1 MGVFRILIIC
11 SVVLLGSCGMNKSE
25 GFSVISSD
33 VKFGEKDYEN
43 IVVPSNEL
51 GFSLLNKVEPNSD
64 NNVFLSPASLYMLLS
79 IVYNG
84 AEGKTKEEMAELL
97 RFEDLSKREVNEAN
111 ASLLHSLYKASE
123 KVKLHIA
130 NSLWLDERFTFE
142 QDFVDYA
149 EKYFNGEI
157 KEVPLS
163 SSKTVKEINS
173 WVKKATNNLIEEI
186 VEGPFDERSVSF
198 LVNAIYFSGEWTYS
212 FNKELVE
219 DVFNQNGERK
229 LIIPFM
235 KLERKLPY
243 VETDRFQ
250 GISLPYGNGEMM
262 MNIFLPKEKV
272 KVDDLAEEIAT
283 WQGDFEER
291 EGTLLLPKFKLEYE
305 TTLNEPLIALGM
317 KDAFSEEKAN
327 FSAMIKDD
335 EIYLNT
341 VKQKTFISV
350 HEEGTEAAGVT
361 SAEFRLTSA
370 PVDPPFYMEVDRPF
384 IFTILDKETGIIL
397 FVGKINRPT

>member
-1 MGVFRILIIC
+1 
-11 SVVLLGSCGMNKSE
+11 
-25 GFSVISSD
+25 
-33 VKFGEKDYEN
+33 
-43 IVVPSNEL
+43 
-51 GFSLLNKVEPNSD
+51 
-64 NNVFLSPASLYMLLS
+64 
-79 IVYNG
+79 
-84 AEGKTKEEMAELL
+84 
-97 RFEDLSKREVNEAN
+97 
-111 ASLLHSLYKASE
+111 
-123 KVKLHIA
+123 
-130 NSLWLDERFTFE
+130 
-142 QDFVDYA
+142 
-149 EKYFNGEI
+149 
-157 KEVPLS
+157 
-163 SSKTVKEINS
+163 
-173 WVKKATNNLIEEI
+173 
-186 VEGPFDERSVSF
+186 
-198 LVNAIYFSGEWTYS
+198 
-212 FNKELVE
+212 
-219 DVFNQNGERK
+219 
-229 LIIPFM
+229 
-235 KLERKLPY
+235 
-243 VETDRFQ
+243 
-250 GISLPYGNGEMM
+250 M

-305 TTLNEPLIALGM
+305 TTLNEPLIARGM

-341 VKQKTFISV
+341 VKQKTCISV